1 MPPQIEFVWDDDR
14 THPIVYCIP
23 VQLPTQS
30 GSSQPLVEK
39 TKFPSRLIRNW
50 KAQRG
55 TRWK

>member
-23 VQLPTQS
+23 VRLSTES
-30 GSSQPLVEK
+30 GGSQQRMKK
-39 TKFPSRLIRNW
+39 TKFRLNPERNW